1 MHFNNKLIA
10 KNKPE
15 PIAEFMGAR
24 LPKKVRAQHGPTVQ
38 ASPPATGDL
47 PAGPLGGPGWRPDV
61 GATARLQRL
70 NDERQDGLKRRSLT
84 SKTPLEA
91 TLPQ

>member
-1 MHFNNKLIA
+1 MHFNNKLLA

-38 ASPPATGDL
+38 ASPPAIGDL
-47 PAGPLGGPGWRPDV
+47 PAGPGWRPDI